1 MKFTSLCLALAF
13 VSAQAYAETAK
24 EIFEKFE
31 AQKAEALAVYLTANP
46 QAADAV
52 DAENL
57 LVDAYTNSGSIDKAG
72 GILEKRYAGL
82 AKGAEANLQELIAG
96 VVQPLFKLYSENGK
110 KAEAKDLLDRA
121 RKDLAAHP
129 QASQIAQFFDQL
141 GGELAVPSVGDTLD
155 ITFTATDGTEVD
167 LAKMKGKVVLVDF
180 WATWC
185 GPCVA
190 ELPNVLAAYKES
202 HANGFEVIGISLDQ
216 DKGALEGFVK
226 QRGMT
231 WPQHFD
237 GKGWEGSLVQK
248 FGIRSIPAT
257 FLIGKDGKVAAAD
270 LRGEELAIKVKDL
283 LGK

>member
-1 MKFTSLCLALAF
+1 MKTTTLCLALALI
-13 VSAQAYAETAK
+13 SAQAFAETAK

-31 AQKAEALAVYLTANP
+31 AQKADALAAYLAANP
-46 QAADAV
+46 KATDAT

-57 LVDAYTNSGSIDKAG
+57 LVDAYTNAGNIDKAG
-72 GILEKRYAGL
+72 GILEKRYSGM
-82 AKGAEANLQELIAG
+82 AKGADANLQELIAG
-96 VVQPLFKLYSENGK
+96 VVQPLFKLYAGNGK
-110 KAEAKDLLDRA
+110 KTEAKDLLERA

-129 QASQIAQFFDQL
+129 QASQISQFFDQL
-141 GGELAVPSVGDTLD
+141 GGELAMPSVGDTLD
-155 ITFTATDGTEVD
+155 IAFTATDGTEVN
-167 LAKMKGKVVLVDF
+167 LAKMKDKVVLVDF

-216 DKGALEGFVK
+216 DKGALDGFVK
-226 QRGMT
+226 QREMA

-237 GKGWEGSLVQK
+237 GKGWESPLVQK

-270 LRGEELAIKVKDL
+270 LRGEELAIKVKEL
-283 LGK
+283 LAK